1 MEARTKTQTRTMEK
15 AESCCKTC
23 KWYYDWFGVC
33 FNGDSEWRGDTP
45 LYPDERAC
53 KCWEKKTDG

>member
-1 MEARTKTQTRTMEK
+1 MEK
-15 AESCCKTC
+15 AERCCKTC
-23 KWYYDWFGVC
+23 KWYYDWFDVC

-45 LYPDERAC
+45 LYADERAC